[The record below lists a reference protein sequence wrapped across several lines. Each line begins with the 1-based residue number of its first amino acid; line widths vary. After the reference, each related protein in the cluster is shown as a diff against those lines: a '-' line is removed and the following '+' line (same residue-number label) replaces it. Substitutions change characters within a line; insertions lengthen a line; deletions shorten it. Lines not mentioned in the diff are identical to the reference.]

1 MPIEQHYGGWRARCR
16 REGQRVRG
24 PVRRTLEEA
33 EHDLTQLQNAC
44 RDTFADLRARAD
56 AMTTEADLN
65 KARLTLVEA
74 IAEWLRQG
82 NCESLSRGTSG
93 ARALA
98 TRVRRLD
105 GIPCFSGLLAS
116 AKALVREHLALEAL
130 AQQADARW
138 LCDLGLQFRLDY
150 GSRPLHT
157 SGLDGSRAYVGL
169 KNLGNSCY
177 VNSVLQCFYG
187 CGPLR
192 EDIAG
197 QPSPKG
203 PLAALVQ
210 QLFRRLS
217 GRDGQWDYVAPAA
230 VLHQVFLTNEA
241 AFQPGDSADILDC
254 CHLFLHSCLSHS
266 GLYLELPQRA
276 GMSS

>member
-44 RDTFADLRARAD
+44 RDTLADLRARAD

-74 IAEWLRQG
+74 IAQWLRQG

-105 GIPCFSGLLAS
+105 SIPCFSGLLAS

-138 LCDLGLQFRLDY
+138 LRDLGLQFRLDY

-157 SGLDGSRAYVGL
+157 SGLWPFESWVRPCSWPGTAVIMSCGKFNIVG
-169 KNLGNSCY
+169 
-177 VNSVLQCFYG
+177 
-187 CGPLR
+187 P
-192 EDIAG
+192 
-197 QPSPKG
+197 
-203 PLAALVQ
+203 
-210 QLFRRLS
+210 
-217 GRDGQWDYVAPAA
+217 W
-230 VLHQVFLTNEA
+230 
-241 AFQPGDSADILDC
+241 
-254 CHLFLHSCLSHS
+254 
-266 GLYLELPQRA
+266 
-276 GMSS
+276 

>member
-1 MPIEQHYGGWRARCR
+1 MAETRELRELISWYVRCASSSDSRSTARQHSLFLWAFG
-16 REGQRVRG
+16 
-24 PVRRTLEEA
+24 
-33 EHDLTQLQNAC
+33 
-44 RDTFADLRARAD
+44 F
-56 AMTTEADLN
+56 
-65 KARLTLVEA
+65 
-74 IAEWLRQG
+74 
-82 NCESLSRGTSG
+82 CESFG
-93 ARALA
+93 ARAF
-98 TRVRRLD
+98 
-105 GIPCFSGLLAS
+105 GIGSSCA
-116 AKALVREHLALEAL
+116 A
-130 AQQADARW
+130 W
-138 LCDLGLQFRLDY
+138 LRDLGLQFRLDY

-230 VLHQVFLTNEA
+230 VLRQVFLTNEA

-276 GMSS
+276 GVSS